1 MTNPSHAGTGRGGK
15 NRGVFI
21 VIEGIDGAG
30 TTTQCERYAA
40 HIRKRG
46 RSAHVTREPS
56 DGPVGVL
63 IRMMLR
69 KEIAPRS
76 RTSAEMMALL
86 FAADRL
92 DHVLSEVDAEL
103 ERGSIVISDRYAL
116 SSLAYQSAASADGSD
131 EKKVSWIRS
140 LNQFAKKPEVTLVVD
155 VAADVARERRLSR
168 GGGEELYE
176 AAALQARLADIYLHA
191 EELLPGERVVH
202 VEGAG
207 TVAEVE
213 ARIIAALDPIVEA
226 SW

>member
-1 MTNPSHAGTGRGGK
+1 MKQP
-15 NRGVFI
+15 GVFI

-30 TTTQCERYAA
+30 TTTQCQRYAA
-40 HIRKRG
+40 HIRKKG
-46 RSAHVTREPS
+46 RTAHVTREPS
-56 DGPVGVL
+56 DGPVGVV

-76 RTSAEMMALL
+76 RTNAEMMALL

-92 DHVLSEVDAEL
+92 DHVLSEVDVEL
-103 ERGSIVISDRYAL
+103 EKGSIVISDRYAL

-131 EKKVSWIRS
+131 EKVSWIRA
-140 LNQFAKKPEVTLVVD
+140 LNQFARKPAVTLVVD
-155 VAADVARERRLSR
+155 VPADVARERRLSR

-176 AAALQARLADIYLHA
+176 AAALQARLADIYLRA

-202 VEGAG
+202 VDGAG
-207 TVAEVE
+207 SVAEVE
-213 ARIIAALDPIVEA
+213 ARIIAALNPIVDA